1 VQRDMVKTLFPGK
14 RLPGTGEVNK
24 IAHHVSA
31 LYLETG
37 NSSKGHKG
45 ETAGK
50 RLSIRFVSNSGGPLQ
65 GLRSM

>member
-1 VQRDMVKTLFPGK
+1 MIKTLFPGK
-14 RLPGTGEVNK
+14 RLSGTGEVNK

-31 LYLETG
+31 LYPEIG

-45 ETAGK
+45 ETAGN
-50 RLSIRFVSNSGGPLQ
+50 RLSIWFVSDSGGPLQ

>member
-1 VQRDMVKTLFPGK
+1 MIKTLFPGE

-31 LYLETG
+31 LYSETG

-45 ETAGK
+45 EIAGN
-50 RLSIRFVSNSGGPLQ
+50 RLSIRFMLNSGGPSQ
-65 GLRSM
+65 RLRFLRKSP